1 MLTFWATFFL
11 SKFITFSTKYAVS
24 KHGLLQ
30 FILRFQKWLNE
41 DVLGF
46 QIGFVDLLAL
56 IF

>member
-11 SKFITFSTKYAVS
+11 SKFITVS